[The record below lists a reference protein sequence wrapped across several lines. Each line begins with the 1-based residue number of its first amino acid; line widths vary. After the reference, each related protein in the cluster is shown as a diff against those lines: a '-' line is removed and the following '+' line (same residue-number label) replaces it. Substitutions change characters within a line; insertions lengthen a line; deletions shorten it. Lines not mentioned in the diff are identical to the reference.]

1 MADCIGAQLHPQAD
15 CIGRGPQQQPTASD
29 ANSPPKTITANDF
42 MTNSWVTGILSAT
55 RGMREERG
63 NTRFW
68 VVVQGQF
75 DQGQRALWGI
85 CKRWVISAF
94 VHDSVQISVRDR
106 SNSQGT
112 EDEKCR
118 QRMWRP
124 NRLGSAYKT

>member
-63 NTRFW
+63 DTRFW

-75 DQGQRALWGI
+75 DAVVSNASARVTVSGAR
-85 CKRWVISAF
+85 VIGMQAGSN
-94 VHDSVQISVRDR
+94 VQDSPFS
-106 SNSQGT
+106 
-112 EDEKCR
+112 
-118 QRMWRP
+118 
-124 NRLGSAYKT
+124 